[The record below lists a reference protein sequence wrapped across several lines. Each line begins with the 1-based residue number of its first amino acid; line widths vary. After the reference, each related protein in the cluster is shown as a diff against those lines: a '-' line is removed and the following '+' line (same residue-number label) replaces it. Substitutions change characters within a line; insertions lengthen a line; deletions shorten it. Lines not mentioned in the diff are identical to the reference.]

1 MAVRPVLARCVDE
14 ADTGRWNPI
23 CPATRGGHSPPPR
36 QAVVWPLVLRT
47 GLTTK
52 GLALSGAGAVFI
64 IGGVAPLLRQADL
77 LTSYLLVASGWA
89 TIC

>member
-1 MAVRPVLARCVDE
+1 
-14 ADTGRWNPI
+14 
-23 CPATRGGHSPPPR
+23 
-36 QAVVWPLVLRT
+36 
-47 GLTTK
+47 
-52 GLALSGAGAVFI
+52 LALSGAGAVFI